1 MPQNVSVVQQI
12 GVAAILV
19 ATAAWVVGRVRFSRR
34 DRFEAT
40 DWHAARPA
48 PPHGGIPHQT
58 VPATEHVDLTPDE
71 RAAFAGLVRQLGD
84 EQHG

>member
-12 GVAAILV
+12 GVAALLV
-19 ATAAWVVGRVRFSRR
+19 ATAAWIAGRVRFARR
-34 DRFEAT
+34 DRFEPV
-40 DWHAARPA
+40 DWRAVRPT
-48 PPHGGIPHQT
+48 PPRGGIPRQS

-84 EQHG
+84 EQRG